1 MKRVCAIAV
10 AGLVLGLVG
19 SAGAIDLGGAL
30 QNAGKQA
37 AKKGGQAVLEGQ
49 INKDLAKTT
58 CACDNGKID
67 QKCLTKAAAKLKV
80 EHALAEKNGVGD
92 FNIHIDADKK
102 CAKMTETQMTALVGW
117 ADVYVNEMK
126 DTNMLT
132 FSVKLQ

>member
-1 MKRVCAIAV
+1 MKRLVAVAV
-10 AGLVLGLVG
+10 AGMVLGL
-19 SAGAIDLGGAL
+19 AGQAMAIDIGGAL

-37 AKKGGQAVLEGQ
+37 AKKGGQAALEGQ
-49 INKDLAKTT
+49 INKDLANTT

-67 QKCLTKAAAKLKV
+67 QKCLTKAAAKLKT

-92 FNIHIDADKK
+92 FNIYVDADKK

-117 ADVYVNEMK
+117 ADVYVNEKK